1 MKKKQ
6 LLVIKMV
13 SAAFG
18 ISTELIKSRIRTQPV
33 SEARQVSAYI
43 MHLQSLGTAS
53 EIAEALGKHDHGTT
67 LHSVRQIQNRID
79 TEPKFCEKVLK
90 LSQAVRSNLESV
102 GTTSEHV
109 NIVAGCNVAGR
120 IKVAIEAIKN
130 PKKAHRPAVD
140 ELLDLL
146 KFVNN
151 PQPKLHVII
160 DVKGGVAWVT
170 SCPDCV
176 EATIIDHDNH

>member
-1 MKKKQ
+1 MKNKQ
-6 LLVIKMV
+6 KLVIQMV
-13 SAAFG
+13 SREFG
-18 ISTELIKSRIRTQPV
+18 VPPEIITSRVRTQLAAQ
-33 SEARQVSAYI
+33 ARHVAVYI
-43 MHLQSLGTAS
+43 MHTQSMGTARD
-53 EIAEALGKHDHGTT
+53 IARSVGKCDHGTT
-67 LHSVRQIQNRID
+67 LHGYKVVQDRMD
-79 TEPKFCEKVLK
+79 TEPKFRAKVSKLEAAVKACVKDCELT
-90 LSQAVRSNLESV
+90 A
-102 GTTSEHV
+102 EHV

-130 PKKAHRPAVD
+130 PKQAVRPAVA

-160 DVKGGVAWVT
+160 EVTGGVAYVT